1 MPLETL
7 QQQPR
12 RTALAG
18 TPPRLRPKG
27 PVGPDFYRQLRAV
40 AAVGGP
46 RQSAVERLEADK
58 AKYVKSQ
65 GALSKRQPL
74 EERKGPLEVLELR
87 NGPLEMKKGPL
98 EVRKGPLEVRKGP
111 LEVLEVRKG
120 PLEIRNGP
128 LGLRKGPLEV
138 RKVPLEVLEVRKG
151 PLEIRNGPL
160 GLRKG
165 PLELKKVPLEL
176 KKVPLEVLEVRK
188 GPLEVKKGPLEVR
201 KGPLEVRKGPLMSSA
216 AMRPT
221 RKTNTKPGGAQLDLQ
236 HLSNLIS
243 VSEGGAHC
251 EEREPAETADST
263 QQGPQQQKERPCP
276 PPRPDWSSPAKIRLK
291 TSVSTLMEDPG
302 SPPAAGTVRRVDVL
316 PPACRPPHY
325 MLQPLQPLPL
335 HPQSPLHPGPS
346 HLRLFHTRTTPR
358 ASPLKLV
365 VAAYK
370 PECLAGKTPSSSSP
384 FPTSLPASP
393 PPSLSPAI
401 TLLSPSSSRK
411 RRSLARSKSDLS
423 DRCSMER
430 FFNLCGVDPSDLQLA
445 GSCSDIVSLARF
457 RSVSAPGSEC
467 AGEEE
472 EVEEEEEEEE
482 AGNAAARVPYG
493 VSVIEKNAR
502 VIKWLY
508 GLRQAKDTKSTNL

>member
-7 QQQPR
+7 QQQPK

-27 PVGPDFYRQLRAV
+27 PVGPDFFRQLRAV
-40 AAVGGP
+40 AAAGGP

-65 GALSKRQPL
+65 GALSKQQPL
-74 EERKGPLEVLELR
+74 EERKGPLEMKKGPLEVLELR
-87 NGPLEMKKGPL
+87 NGPLEMK
-98 EVRKGPLEVRKGP
+98 
-111 LEVLEVRKG
+111 
-120 PLEIRNGP
+120 
-128 LGLRKGPLEV
+128 
-138 RKVPLEVLEVRKG
+138 
-151 PLEIRNGPL
+151 
-160 GLRKG
+160 
-165 PLELKKVPLEL
+165 
-176 KKVPLEVLEVRK
+176 K

-201 KGPLEVRKGPLMSSA
+201 KGPLEVRKGPLEIKNGPLGLRKGPLVLRKGPLEVLELRKGPLEVRNGPLEVRKGPLMSSA
-216 AMRPT
+216 VMRPT

-291 TSVSTLMEDPG
+291 TLVSTLMEDPG

-346 HLRLFHTRTTPR
+346 HRRLFHTRTTPR
-358 ASPLKLV
+358 ASPLKPV

-370 PECLAGKTPSSSSP
+370 PECPAGKNPSSS
-384 FPTSLPASP
+384 FPTSLPAFP
-393 PPSLSPAI
+393 PPSLSPSPTI
-401 TLLSPSSSRK
+401 TLLSSSSSRK

-467 AGEEE
+467 TGEEE
-472 EVEEEEEEEE
+472 EEVEEEEEE

-508 GLRQAKDTKSTNL
+508 GLRQAIDTKSTNL

>member
-1 MPLETL
+1 RWSAADPPHTFSFG
-7 QQQPR
+7 
-12 RTALAG
+12 RTRIYFKDRTFKQDASGDAPTAAEEDGSSGDPPPPEAEGASGARLLPAAQGRGGGGGAG
-18 TPPRLRPKG
+18 
-27 PVGPDFYRQLRAV
+27 
-40 AAVGGP
+40 
-46 RQSAVERLEADK
+46 QSAVERLEADK

-111 LEVLEVRKG
+111 LEVLEEG
-120 PLEIRNGP
+120 PLE
-128 LGLRKGPLEV
+128 LK
-138 RKVPLEVLEVRKG
+138 KVPLEVLEVRKG
-151 PLEIRNGPL
+151 PLEVRKGPL
-160 GLRKG
+160 EVLEG

-302 SPPAAGTVRRVDVL
+302 SPGSPPAAGTVRRVDVL

-370 PECLAGKTPSSSSP
+370 PECPAGKTPSSSSSPSP

-393 PPSLSPAI
+393 PPPSPPP
-401 TLLSPSSSRK
+401 SPSS
-411 RRSLARSKSDLS
+411 
-423 DRCSMER
+423 
-430 FFNLCGVDPSDLQLA
+430 PPP
-445 GSCSDIVSLARF
+445 
-457 RSVSAPGSEC
+457 APGS
-467 AGEEE
+467 
-472 EVEEEEEEEE
+472 
-482 AGNAAARVPYG
+482 AAPSPAPNR
-493 VSVIEKNAR
+493 
-502 VIKWLY
+502 
-508 GLRQAKDTKSTNL
+508 T

>member
-27 PVGPDFYRQLRAV
+27 PVGPDFYRQLRAG

-98 EVRKGPLEVRKGP
+98 EVRKGPLEVRKG
-111 LEVLEVRKG
+111 
-120 PLEIRNGP
+120 
-128 LGLRKGPLEV
+128 
-138 RKVPLEVLEVRKG
+138 PLEVLEVRKG

-263 QQGPQQQKERPCP
+263 QRGPQQQKERPCP
-276 PPRPDWSSPAKIRLK
+276 PLPDWSSPAKIRLK

-445 GSCSDIVSLARF
+445 GSCSDIVSVARF

-472 EVEEEEEEEE
+472 EVEEEEEEEV